1 MSPTFTPIRLT
12 IIDFLGVFLPGMVW
26 SILFFTL
33 REMVSPQWNIKPTD
47 PLKVAFF
54 IATLPKELSGH
65 EYGAPFYVGLA
76 LLSILIGYFNMA
88 LSTYPA
94 EWISIRVSSFIR
106 KIKDSFINLFKCF
119 WKIKKIKKLRRLRR

>member
-26 SILFFTL
+26 TILFFTL

-106 KIKDSFINLFKCF
+106 KIKASFINLFK
-119 WKIKKIKKLRRLRR
+119 

>member
-26 SILFFTL
+26 TVLFFTL

-65 EYGAPFYVGLA
+65 ATWLYLHIQQNGF
-76 LLSILIGYFNMA
+76 
-88 LSTYPA
+88 
-94 EWISIRVSSFIR
+94 
-106 KIKDSFINLFKCF
+106 LFEF
-119 WKIKKIKKLRRLRR
+119 LVL